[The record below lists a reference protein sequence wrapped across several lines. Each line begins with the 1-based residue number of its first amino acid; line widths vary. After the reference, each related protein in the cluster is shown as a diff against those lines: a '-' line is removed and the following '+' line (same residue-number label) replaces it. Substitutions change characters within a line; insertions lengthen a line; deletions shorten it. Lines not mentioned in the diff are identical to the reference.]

1 MKGNLESEMTSYLSM
16 IGIDYAVDATITKD
30 DFLTLIY
37 MMYSFDLDEARIE
50 RFLKNLL
57 FKEIFDVVDVHD
69 D

>member
-37 MMYSFDLDEARIE
+37 MQVTDEARIE

>member
-1 MKGNLESEMTSYLSM
+1 MTKYLSM

-37 MMYSFDLDEARIE
+37 MQVTDEARIE

-57 FKEIFDVVDVHD
+57 FKEIFDVVDVHGD
-69 D
+69 